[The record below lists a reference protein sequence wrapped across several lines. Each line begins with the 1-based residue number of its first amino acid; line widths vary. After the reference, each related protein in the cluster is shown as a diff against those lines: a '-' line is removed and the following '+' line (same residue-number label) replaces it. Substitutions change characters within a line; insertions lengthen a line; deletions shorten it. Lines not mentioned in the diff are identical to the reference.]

1 VAGDRT
7 PPSDTDLLCEQCGYA
22 LTGLPPGSLCPE
34 CGTPTAESD
43 PKHRHLPAW
52 ENRSKFLPIRFLT
65 TSAGVLFRPTK
76 FYRTLVT
83 RPAVDRSGSFA
94 WVHWF
99 AASLLFALA
108 AYGHS
113 TGFIPAV
120 TDTLTVNGWI
130 IWASLSVGT
139 FIVLLALTHLAS
151 RLTTWEATYR
161 GLRLPLVAVKRG
173 MHFHA
178 AHYLPVAMV
187 AVVTVLGYDFL
198 LARHVL
204 SGLSAMPY
212 LYVICGEVIVGALYL
227 FRTYWIGMRNM
238 MYANA

>member
-7 PPSDTDLLCEQCGYA
+7 PPSDTDLLCEQCGYV
-22 LTGLPPGSLCPE
+22 LNGLPPGSLCPE
-34 CGTPTAESD
+34 CGTPSSESD
-43 PKHRHLPAW
+43 PKRRHLPPW
-52 ENRSKFLPIRFLT
+52 EIGTKPLPTRFLAT
-65 TSAGVLFRPTK
+65 TVGVLFRPTR

-83 RPAVDRSGSFA
+83 RPAADRSAAFA

-99 AASLLFALA
+99 LASLLLALA
-108 AYGHS
+108 AYGHA

-120 TDTLTVNGWI
+120 IDSISVSGWI
-130 IWASLSVGT
+130 IWVTLSAGT

-161 GLRLPLVAVKRG
+161 GLRLPLIAVKRG

-178 AHYLPVAMV
+178 AHYLPVALV
-187 AVVTVLGYDFL
+187 AATTVVGYDLL
-198 LARHVL
+198 LARRVL
-204 SGLSAMPY
+204 NGTSALPY

-227 FRTYWIGMRNM
+227 FWTYWIGMRNM